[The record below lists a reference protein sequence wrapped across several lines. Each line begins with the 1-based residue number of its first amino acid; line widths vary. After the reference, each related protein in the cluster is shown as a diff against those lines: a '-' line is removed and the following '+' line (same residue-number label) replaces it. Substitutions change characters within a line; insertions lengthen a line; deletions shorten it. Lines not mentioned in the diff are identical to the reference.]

1 MSAFGRK
8 AYTLEEATR
17 RMERYCAYQE
27 RCHREVRDKLR
38 EMRMIPQAADSIIVH
53 LIQEGFLNEERFASA
68 FVRGKFRQKKWGR
81 IRLER
86 ELKLRGIS
94 PFLIDKALTEELPEG
109 TYQEVFESLAQKRWD
124 ALKSESPMR
133 RKQKFYSYLQY
144 RGWEK
149 ELIFECLNQ
158 FSKGP
163 SRTP

>member
-8 AYTLEEATR
+8 AYTIEEATR

-27 RCHREVRDKLR
+27 RCHREVQDKLK
-38 EMRMIPQAADSIIVH
+38 EMRMIPQAADAIIVH
-53 LIQEGFLNEERFASA
+53 LIQEGFLNEERFARA
-68 FVRGKFRQKKWGR
+68 FVRGKFHQKKWGR

-94 PFLIDKALTEELPEG
+94 SYLIQKALTEELPEG
-109 TYQEVFESLAQKRWD
+109 AYQEVFESLAKKRWD

-133 RKQKFYSYLQY
+133 RKQKFFSYLQY

-149 ELIFECLNQ
+149 ELIFDQLNQ
-158 FSKGP
+158 FKKSSSSK
-163 SRTP
+163 